1 MPALNDPIKM
11 SLIALLCWSL
21 SGPAAINLCAQ
32 NPTQEQGDVIR
43 VFTNLVQTDVMVFNK
58 EGRVINGLN
67 REDFVLKIDG
77 KEKPIEFFERVT
89 AGSNEEA
96 QLAAARGTSAP
107 ATAGPRKGPV
117 PLDGGRTVFF
127 YVDDL
132 HMDLQGVVATK
143 KLVKRFLDDEMGQ
156 NDEVAITSASG
167 QIGFLQQ
174 LTDNKVVL
182 STALERIQVRPYNVR
197 DMDRPPMNEY
207 QAMLIED
214 NDFEVTEYFID
225 ETIRLNPGIMRDT
238 AANMVRTRA
247 HTMLQMASHITLGT
261 LAGLET
267 LIRRANRLPG
277 RKLVF
282 FISSGFF
289 LDNRNSDAR
298 DRLQR
303 ITSVAARTGVV
314 IYSMDARGLVATLND
329 ASTET
334 NFDPSGRLVRST
346 MGELTASQDGM
357 HALAKDTGGR
367 AVFNTNDLK
376 PGLAGALKETSFYY
390 LLAWKPERQVNPNS
404 RFHHIE
410 VSIPSR
416 SDLIVR
422 VRRGFFDT
430 EPESEA
436 RKKEEKTQPD
446 NSAVDKQIQEALAAP
461 YPDRHLPISLTLNYL
476 QTPDKGLRL
485 SASMQVPAEFLT
497 FAPENGQHQ
506 AVLTVMGAFFDERG
520 QRGET
525 FSGKINVTA
534 GAAEVAK
541 GYKRDLSYTYP
552 VTVPAGLYQVRV
564 AAKDEKSGVVGSAHD
579 WVQIP
584 DLTNGKLAMS
594 SLLLGERTDTG
605 IAPVSTNTATP
616 NETVGLSV
624 NHRFKSNSYLRF
636 LVFAYNAIRATN
648 DGMPDVAIQIQL
660 VRDNQPVLTT
670 SLKRIATEGIADL
683 ARLPYAAEIPLQGL
697 PLGFYRLHVTM
708 IDRISKQSSTQQARF
723 EIY

>member
-1 MPALNDPIKM
+1 
-11 SLIALLCWSL
+11 
-21 SGPAAINLCAQ
+21 
-32 NPTQEQGDVIR
+32 
-43 VFTNLVQTDVMVFNK
+43 
-58 EGRVINGLN
+58 
-67 REDFVLKIDG
+67 
-77 KEKPIEFFERVT
+77 
-89 AGSNEEA
+89 
-96 QLAAARGTSAP
+96 
-107 ATAGPRKGPV
+107 
-117 PLDGGRTVFF
+117 
-127 YVDDL
+127 
-132 HMDLQGVVATK
+132 
-143 KLVKRFLDDEMGQ
+143 
-156 NDEVAITSASG
+156 
-167 QIGFLQQ
+167 
-174 LTDNKVVL
+174 
-182 STALERIQVRPYNVR
+182 
-197 DMDRPPMNEY
+197 
-207 QAMLIED
+207 
-214 NDFEVTEYFID
+214 
-225 ETIRLNPGIMRDT
+225 
-238 AANMVRTRA
+238 
-247 HTMLQMASHITLGT
+247 
-261 LAGLET
+261 
-267 LIRRANRLPG
+267 
-277 RKLVF
+277 
-282 FISSGFF
+282 
-289 LDNRNSDAR
+289 
-298 DRLQR
+298 
-303 ITSVAARTGVV
+303 
-314 IYSMDARGLVATLND
+314 
-329 ASTET
+329 
-334 NFDPSGRLVRST
+334 
-346 MGELTASQDGM
+346 
-357 HALAKDTGGR
+357 AKDTGGR

-422 VRRGFFDT
+422 VRGGVFFMGT
-430 EPESEA
+430 ELNQG

-534 GAAEVAK
+534 LAPEVAK
-541 GYKRDLSYTYP
+541 RYKRDLSYTYP

-648 DGMPDVAIQIQL
+648 DGMPDVAI
-660 VRDNQPVLTT
+660 
-670 SLKRIATEGIADL
+670 
-683 ARLPYAAEIPLQGL
+683 
-697 PLGFYRLHVTM
+697 
-708 IDRISKQSSTQQARF
+708 
-723 EIY
+723 